1 MVTIEITGDALEIQV
16 QGSHKLWA
24 LKSSLRVPLADVRD
38 VRHDPERARRVVPGL
53 RLPGTHIPFV
63 YTAGTYY
70 QSDFRPDFWT
80 VRDADRAIVIQCAEK
95 AAYDEI
101 IVEVEDPAAT
111 VARIRSALAAHG
123 ARRAASTS

>member
-1 MVTIEITGDALEIQV
+1 MVRIAIDGAERDIQV
-16 QGSHKLWA
+16 QGMHKMWA

-38 VRHDPERARRVVPGL
+38 VRHDPDRARRVMPGL
-53 RLPGTHIPFV
+53 RMPGTHIPYV

-70 QSDFRPDFWT
+70 QADFRPDFWT
-80 VRDADRAIVIQCAEK
+80 VRDPERAIVIQCRDG

-111 VARIRSALAAHG
+111 METIRQALAAG
-123 ARRAASTS
+123 